1 MNAAWKGEAATVF
14 ITGAGGAAVPFLIG
28 ALRDQG
34 YRVIA
39 GDMDP
44 AAAGLLTADRGYVIP
59 AAKSDAF
66 LPYMREVCHRE
77 SVRAVIPLVDE
88 ELLPAWELADDG
100 IEVLLPRR
108 DFVATCLDKHALMLK
123 LRQAG
128 IAAPESRLCS
138 EDLSGMGYPLVIK
151 PRTGRGSRGF
161 AVLDSEKDLRTYL
174 ESSSLGPEQLMVQ
187 SFLGGTE
194 FTISVV
200 VWRDGEV
207 QAVVPKEIL
216 VKKGITRMAVTRRHP
231 GIEALCRSVQERLRA
246 DGPFNVQLRLDK
258 PGGEPSVFEINPRF
272 STSISLTMAAGV
284 DEMGE
289 LLRQALAGDGSKNGL
304 QWREGVVLVRK
315 TLDDFIDEARFNE
328 MSRQIVRL
336 AE

>member
-1 MNAAWKGEAATVF
+1 MNAAGKRETATVF
-14 ITGAGGAAVPFLIG
+14 ITGAGGAAVPFLISS
-28 ALRDQG
+28 LQKQG

-44 AAAGLLTADRGYVIP
+44 AAAGLLTADGGYVIP
-59 AAKSDAF
+59 AAKSDSF
-66 LPYMREVCHRE
+66 LPYLRQVCLRE
-77 SVRAVIPLVDE
+77 SVRAIIPLVDE
-88 ELLPAWELADDG
+88 ELLPAWGLAGDG
-100 IEVLLPRR
+100 IEVLLPRC

-123 LRQAG
+123 LREAG

-138 EDLSGMGYPLVIK
+138 EDLRGMTFPLVIK

-161 AVLDSEKDLRTYL
+161 AVLSSERDLQIYL
-174 ESSSLGPEQLMVQ
+174 ETSGLKPEQLMLQ
-187 SFLGGTE
+187 TLLQGTE

-231 GIEALCRSVQERLRA
+231 QIEALCRKIQEHLLA

-289 LLRQALAGDGSKNGL
+289 LLSQALSSDGKKNGL
-304 QWREGVVLVRK
+304 NWREGVVLVRK
-315 TLDDFIDEARFNE
+315 TLDDFIDESEFNE
-328 MSRQIVRL
+328 KSRQIVRL
-336 AE
+336 EG